1 VFERSNFPGSDV
13 GFQTP
18 QYRLSKLLDQLCDG
32 TIQLPDFQRGYK
44 WDEERIRALLVT
56 VTLGHPL
63 GVLMLLQTAN
73 DQVRFKPKPIEGAP
87 PQAAAAEPDLL
98 LLDGQQRLTSLYQS
112 LTGDGIVETQDSRKK
127 QVQRRFYIDIEHSVG
142 DLARR
147 DDSVVALPGDGI
159 ERANFGKDIRLDV
172 STPDKERQHGY
183 FPFRL
188 IYDQPGLLDWLWK
201 FPGAVGDTAERT
213 TLIQRFQA
221 EILTPMQSY
230 GIPAIELDKAT
241 TKGAVATVF
250 EKVNTGGLA
259 LNVFELLT
267 ATFAGDAEYFAEH
280 GDDFRLN
287 DDWQLTEKVIAAH
300 PVLGGI
306 RNTDFLQAVTLLVT
320 AHGPSFTSARK
331 EDVLRLELGQYLAW
345 ADQVREALVWVAQFL
360 HDEHIHRARD
370 IPYPTQLV
378 PLAVIRV
385 ILGEDADVY
394 GVRSRLRQWFWC
406 GILGELYGGA
416 TETRFARDVDQV
428 PDWATQPTHGDSGAQ
443 VPVTVSGAT
452 FAESR
457 LLSLRTRQSA
467 AYKGLHALLMATG
480 AMDWRFH
487 KKFDH
492 TQYVTLDV
500 DVHHVFPRKWCDDNR
515 IAPALRESIV
525 NKTPLAA
532 KTNRLVGGAS
542 PAVYLPKLEASA
554 GITAPQ
560 LDAIVGVHL
569 IDTDALRAAD
579 FDRFFLA
586 RRQALLELVEQA
598 MGKRAQRD
606 VDANELTGGDEAPE
620 AFAAEPDDPP
630 ESAELLASDDDDPSV
645 SGSRNGVND
654 LRLLTELMEAH
665 LVDVRDTA
673 KDNEFINVTDAER
686 LHAQLR
692 SFLQSWDDLNGTQR
706 RILAEAVTYLVQTD
720 DEEDDLRSPI
730 GFEDDAEVV
739 ATALRRIR
747 QLAAAKTG
755 SECPT
760 R

>member
-1 VFERSNFPGSDV
+1 M

-18 QYRLSKLLDQLCDG
+18 QYKLSKLLEQAG
-32 TIQLPDFQRGYK
+32 NGAIQLPDFQRSYK

-63 GVLMLLQTAN
+63 GVVMLLQTSN
-73 DQVRFKPKPIEGAP
+73 DQVRFKPKPIEGTP
-87 PQAAAAEPDLL
+87 PHATAAQPDLL

-112 LTGDGIVETQDSRKK
+112 LSGDGVVDTEDPRKK
-127 QVQRRFYIDIEHSVG
+127 QVRRRFYIDIKKAVEDH
-142 DLARR
+142 ARL
-147 DDSVVALPGDGI
+147 DDSVVSVPGDGI
-159 ERANFGKDIRLDV
+159 ERTNFGKDIRLDL
-172 STPDKERQHGY
+172 STSEKERQHGY

-201 FPGAVGDTAERT
+201 FPGAADDVAERT
-213 TLIQRFQA
+213 ALIQRFQA

-230 GIPAIELDKAT
+230 EIPAIELDKTT

-250 EKVNTGGLA
+250 EKVNTGGLP

-267 ATFAGDAEYFAEH
+267 ATFAGDAKYFAEH

-331 EDVLRLELGQYLAW
+331 EDVLRLELVQYLEW
-345 ADQVREALVWVAQFL
+345 ANKVREALVWVAQFL

-378 PLAVIRV
+378 PLVVIRV
-385 ILGEDADVY
+385 ILGEDADVH

-406 GILGELYGGA
+406 GIIGELYGGA

-428 PDWATQPTHGDSGAQ
+428 PTWAIQATKGDSGAQ

-480 AMDWRFH
+480 AKDWKFH
-487 KKFDH
+487 KTFDRN
-492 TQYVTLDV
+492 QYVALGV
-500 DVHHVFPRKWCDDNR
+500 DVHHIFPKKWCDDNR
-515 IAPALRESIV
+515 VSPALRESIV

-532 KTNRLVGGAS
+532 KTNRFVGGAS
-542 PAVYLPKLEASA
+542 PAAYLPKLEVAA
-554 GITAPQ
+554 GINAQQ
-560 LDAIVGVHL
+560 LDAIVGAHL
-569 IDTDALRAAD
+569 IDTDALRSAD
-579 FDRFFLA
+579 FDRFFLG
-586 RRQALLELVEQA
+586 RRQALLSLVEQA

-606 VDANELTGGDEAPE
+606 VDAGELTGGDEAPE
-620 AFAAEPDDPP
+620 AFAEEPDDPQ
-630 ESAELLASDDDDPSV
+630 DP
-645 SGSRNGVND
+645 
-654 LRLLTELMEAH
+654 
-665 LVDVRDTA
+665 
-673 KDNEFINVTDAER
+673 
-686 LHAQLR
+686 
-692 SFLQSWDDLNGTQR
+692 DDLP
-706 RILAEAVTYLVQTD
+706 AD
-720 DEEDDLRSPI
+720 DGD
-730 GFEDDAEVV
+730 
-739 ATALRRIR
+739 
-747 QLAAAKTG
+747 
-755 SECPT
+755 
-760 R
+760 